1 MEEIFGYSKDEL
13 MNLNVI
19 ELYVHPTDRVKFQRE
34 IEQRGSVRDYEVQF
48 RKKDGTEMDCLL
60 TSTVWWA
67 DDGSIMGYQGI
78 IRDITAQKREEEKTK
93 RYTKDLE
100 RIVDERTGD
109 LKEVQRLLYNIY
121 YKI

>member
-1 MEEIFGYSKDEL
+1 M
-13 MNLNVI
+13 
-19 ELYVHPTDRVKFQRE
+19 
-34 IEQRGSVRDYEVQF
+34 QF

-60 TSTVWWA
+60 TSTVWRA

-100 RIVDERTGD
+100 MIVDERTGD